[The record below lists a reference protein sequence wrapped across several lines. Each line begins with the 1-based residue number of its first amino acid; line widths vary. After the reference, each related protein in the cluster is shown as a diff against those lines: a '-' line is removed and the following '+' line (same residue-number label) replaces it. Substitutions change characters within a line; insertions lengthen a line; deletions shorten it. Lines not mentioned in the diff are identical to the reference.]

1 MTITEKIRKLC
12 EANNIT
18 INKLEKE
25 LGIGRGNIG
34 RWYKHRPNPD
44 DLLKVANRFNVSAES
59 LLSDDKLT
67 FDIQFFA
74 EKNPALDNE
83 NGMDEVTKDLIDII
97 YSLSSEDRKMFLE
110 MAKSIT
116 RRRGD
121 NDN

>member
-44 DLLKVANRFNVSAES
+44 DLLKVSSRFNVSAEY
-59 LLSDDKLT
+59 LLSGESSL
-67 FDIQFFA
+67 DIQLFA

-83 NGMDEVTKDLIDII
+83 NGMDDVTRELINLA
-97 YSLSSEDRKMFLE
+97 YSLNDSDRALLLE
-110 MAKSIT
+110 MARSIK
-116 RRRGD
+116 RRSIS
-121 NDN
+121 NE

>member
-44 DLLKVANRFNVSAES
+44 DLLKVANRFNVGAEY

-74 EKNPALDNE
+74 EKNPALENE
-83 NGMDEVTKDLIDII
+83 NGITDVQKMAIDFIKTLSDEQ
-97 YSLSSEDRKMFLE
+97 LE
-110 MAKSIT
+110 RYINMGKAAFGE
-116 RRRGD
+116 RGI
-121 NDN
+121 

>member
-44 DLLKVANRFNVSAES
+44 DLLKVANRFNVSAEY
-59 LLSDDKLT
+59 LLSDESS

-74 EKNPALDNE
+74 EKNPALGNE
-83 NGMDEVTKDLIDII
+83 NGMDEITKELVDLAF
-97 YSLSSEDRKMFLE
+97 SLNDSDRALLLE
-110 MAKSIT
+110 MARSIKK
-116 RRRGD
+116 RSIS
-121 NDN
+121 NE

>member
-44 DLLKVANRFNVSAES
+44 DLLKVANRFNVSAEY
-59 LLSDDKLT
+59 LISDDKLT
-67 FDIQFFA
+67 FDKQFFA
-74 EKNPALDNE
+74 EKNPALENE
-83 NGMDEVTKDLIDII
+83 NGMDEVTKELVDLAF
-97 YSLSSEDRKMFLE
+97 SLNDSDRALLLE
-110 MAKSIT
+110 MARSIKK
-116 RRRGD
+116 RS
-121 NDN
+121 NPNE